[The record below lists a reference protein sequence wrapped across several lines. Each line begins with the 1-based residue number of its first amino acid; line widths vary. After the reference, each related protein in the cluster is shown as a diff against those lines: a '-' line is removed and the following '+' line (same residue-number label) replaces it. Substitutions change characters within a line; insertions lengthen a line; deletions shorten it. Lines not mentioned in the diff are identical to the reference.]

1 MTGPVKVNHLEDWFI
16 DLLKEIEQAAENNEE
31 YNLHLDKKAVQ
42 DLAFESRSLEWIEI
56 Y

>member
-1 MTGPVKVNHLEDWFI
+1 MTGQVKVNHLENWFI
-16 DLLKEIEQAAENNEE
+16 DLLKEIEQAAEKNEE